1 MILTAIA
8 LTLAAPACQKYDAAL
23 PRQLA
28 GWIRGGRDFDTG
40 HAVTLPQRRGS
51 VRTSVTIRKT
61 GTYGIAIDQPGW
73 IDVAPNGG
81 KPLRSVADGSGPN
94 CSTIRR
100 IVRYRLKPGTYRIAV
115 SRLKGSRARLML
127 VRY

>member
-8 LTLAAPACQKYDAAL
+8 LTLAAPACQKYDTAL

-28 GWIRGGRDFDTG
+28 GWTRGGRAFDTG
-40 HAVTLPQRRGS
+40 HAVTLPQRGGS
-51 VRTSVTIRKT
+51 LRTSVTIRKA
-61 GTYGIAIDQPGW
+61 GTYGIALDQTGWVEVSPGR
-73 IDVAPNGG
+73 G
-81 KPLRSVADGSGPN
+81 KPLASVAHGKGPA

-100 IVRYRLKPGTYRIAV
+100 IVRYRLKPGTYRIDV